1 MKTFKDLEF
10 EKWPQ
15 NVGYDASRAFMEFP
29 NGYGI
34 SVITGKMAYSDEK
47 HPYEAAVLYKGDLY
61 CTIINTEGVIGH
73 LDEEGVTEIM
83 KKIQEL

>member
-10 EKWPQ
+10 KKWQ
-15 NVGYDASRAFMEFP
+15 NSEGSHAYMEFP

-61 CTIINTEGVIGH
+61 CTIVNPDGVIGY
-73 LDEEGVTEIM
+73 LNEEGVTEIM
-83 KKIQEL
+83 KRIQEL